1 MTAEQARMI
10 RSLRSTRITGL
21 HRYYEAVRLRAPHR
35 YSRPRGFNHLGNS
48 LPRPAAG
55 DLRHWPAAARDDRF
69 PRSMQEPEPGS
80 RHLHAGRH
88 LGSKQVSP
96 RPIPGQDPKPGFAI
110 VSELS
115 TRHRWIA
122 CARLPGS
129 HLTRSQARLFPRRSA
144 RTALNRRTSG
154 WFGASPC
161 RATPEGQTS
170 ISCTAPQP
178 TSRGI
183 HLDSPSAFVAHGSP
197 TPLSDAAAPAATS
210 ARTGSGQRDRRTTRA
225 SGPPPTT
232 ARAPNLPSRT
242 LQTAADEFANPTGC
256 SLSFLFWV

>member
-1 MTAEQARMI
+1 MI

-35 YSRPRGFNHLGNS
+35 YSGPRGFNHLGNS

-55 DLRHWPAAARDDRF
+55 DFRHWPAAARDDRF

-96 RPIPGQDPKPGFAI
+96 RLIPGQDPKPGFAI

-115 TRHRWIA
+115 TRHQRIA

-170 ISCTAPQP
+170 ITCTAPQP
-178 TSRGI
+178 ASRSI
-183 HLDSPSAFVAHGSP
+183 HLDSPSAFVAHGSRSPSPAP
-197 TPLSDAAAPAATS
+197 TEDGARRARAVAAATS
-210 ARTGSGQRDRRTTRA
+210 TETTRA
-225 SGPPPTT
+225 CFENDPPPSLTLPISPRPSDAT
-232 ARAPNLPSRT
+232 ERTHPN
-242 LQTAADEFANPTGC
+242 
-256 SLSFLFWV
+256 